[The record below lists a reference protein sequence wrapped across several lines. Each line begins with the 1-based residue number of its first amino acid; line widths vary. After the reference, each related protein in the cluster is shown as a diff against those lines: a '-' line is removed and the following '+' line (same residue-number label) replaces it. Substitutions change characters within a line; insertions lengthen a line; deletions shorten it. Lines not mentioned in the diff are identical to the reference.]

1 MNENDII
8 SHHENDIKK
17 APHCATLFIFS
28 KSETYSPAFAQV
40 SRRPTVRLNTSFS
53 AVL

>member
-1 MNENDII
+1 MSENDII
-8 SHHENDIKK
+8 SHHKNDIKK

-28 KSETYSPAFAQV
+28 KYETYSPAFAQV
-40 SRRPTVRLNTSFS
+40 SRKPTVRLNTRFS